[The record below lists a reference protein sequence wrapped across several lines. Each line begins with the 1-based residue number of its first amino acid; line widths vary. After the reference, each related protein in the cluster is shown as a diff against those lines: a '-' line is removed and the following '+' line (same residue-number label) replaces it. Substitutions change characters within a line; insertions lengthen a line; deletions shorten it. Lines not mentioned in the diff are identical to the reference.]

1 MRALHHMSSTTA
13 QTSSLH
19 PHEGVLQAL
28 LAARRSG
35 QAAGAAAWR
44 DALTS
49 EAEAYAVQDALAL
62 ELGWTGDGR
71 PGFWKSGGAS
81 RSAPMTHALLDPK
94 GVRRTVSSLEDFS
107 WHQPAVEAEI
117 ALRLGTEVTPE
128 QALTLS
134 VQDCVALVDAMAVTI
149 EIADSRWT
157 EGFDAPAMLR
167 LADSACHGALLV
179 GDWLPYSQRDWSVQ
193 ACEVLVAGQAPLV
206 RTGSHTLSDPLWLLP
221 QWLRHLTRFGQR
233 VPAGTCVTTG
243 SWIGALAV
251 AKVAEVRVNF
261 PGIGHASHVLGAANI
276 QL

>member
-1 MRALHHMSSTTA
+1 MRALHPMSSTP
-13 QTSSLH
+13 QKLSPLH

-28 LAARRSG
+28 LVARRSG
-35 QAAGAAAWR
+35 QTAGAAAWR
-44 DALTS
+44 DAITS

-62 ELGWTGDGR
+62 ELGWSGDGK
-71 PGFWKSGGAS
+71 PGFWKSGGPS

-94 GVRRTVSSLEDFS
+94 GVRCAGSSLEDFS
-107 WHQPAVEAEI
+107 WYRPAVEAEI

-134 VQDCVALVDAMAVTI
+134 AQDCAALVDAMAVTI

-157 EGFDAPAMLR
+157 EGFDAPALLR

-179 GDWLPYSQRDWSVQ
+179 GDWVPYCQRDWSVQ
-193 ACEVLVAGQAPLV
+193 PCEVLIAGQEPMV

-251 AKVAEVRVNF
+251 AKVANVRVNF
-261 PGIGHASHVLGAANI
+261 PGIGYASHVLGTSTI
-276 QL
+276 